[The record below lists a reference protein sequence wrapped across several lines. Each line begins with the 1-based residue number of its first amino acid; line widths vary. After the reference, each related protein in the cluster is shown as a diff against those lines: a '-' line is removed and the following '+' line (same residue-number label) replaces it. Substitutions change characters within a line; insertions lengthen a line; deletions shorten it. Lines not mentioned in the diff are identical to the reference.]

1 MIANSS
7 EILSRLTPEAVE
19 LLNQIAAN
27 LNVQSP
33 AKIKQIKISK
43 WIEKDI
49 KLNKSNLSPSSLR
62 SIRTSFRY
70 FSEFFGD
77 IHLHEI
83 DKEMVAEFRS
93 FLFSKVRNS
102 VYWRTI
108 RASLNRAVEL
118 KYLKIN
124 YFNILKPPKK
134 QKNKPAIISREE
146 INSLKKFLKPKIFD
160 IVVFVSLTGLRLGEV
175 VNLKWNGVNLKDSS
189 MTVGSVNF
197 TTKSKKVRIVPL
209 SEKAKQILQ
218 KYIPKVYSVDGNNF
232 VFCKDDGTRFS
243 GDYVSKSFKKACRKT
258 GLDEQLHFHSLRIS
272 FGSELVR
279 KGVSLYQVQQ
289 ILGHSNPSTTQRYYA
304 ILNIGA
310 LREAVSKLDNPV
322 LAVKQNEG

>member
-1 MIANSS
+1 MNKNS
-7 EILSRLTPEAVE
+7 EILSRLTPEAIA
-19 LLNQIAAN
+19 LLNEIAAN

-33 AKIKQIKISK
+33 ANIKQIKISK

-62 SIRTSFRY
+62 SIRTSFKY

-77 IHLHEI
+77 IYLHEI

-93 FLFSKVRNS
+93 FLFSKVENL

-108 RASLNRAVEL
+108 RASLNRAIEL

-146 INSLKKFLKPKIFD
+146 INSLKKFLRPKIFD

-175 VNLKWNGVNLKDSS
+175 VNLKWNYVDLTESS
-189 MTVGSVNF
+189 ITIGSSNFMTKV
-197 TTKSKKVRIVPL
+197 KKVRIVPL
-209 SEKAKQILQ
+209 SEKAKRILR

-232 VFCKDDGTRFS
+232 VFCKDDGMQFS
-243 GDYVSKSFKKACRKT
+243 SDYVSKSFKRACRKA
-258 GLDEQLHFHSLRIS
+258 GLNEQLHFHSLRIS

-279 KGVSLYQVQQ
+279 KGVSLFQVQQ

-304 ILNIGA
+304 FLNIEA
-310 LREAVSKLDNPV
+310 LRDAVSKLDNPV
-322 LAVKQNEG
+322 FDVKQNEG